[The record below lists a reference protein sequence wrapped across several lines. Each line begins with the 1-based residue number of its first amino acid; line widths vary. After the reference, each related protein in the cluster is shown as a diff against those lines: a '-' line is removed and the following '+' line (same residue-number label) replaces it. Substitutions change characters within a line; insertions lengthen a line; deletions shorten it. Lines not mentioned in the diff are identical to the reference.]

1 MRWTRLFAALF
12 LFSILMIGCSGEKE
26 GEEGKQEPAKQTE
39 ESAESSDS
47 EGGKPS
53 LAIPEPFNPKPKPA
67 IPKPF
72 IPPKPPV
79 PDVKILQPSKDET
92 VIRIPDKVLFDF
104 DSSELRSEAYPV
116 LEEIAESLNNS
127 EGYEVKIEGHTD
139 SKGSDSYN
147 MKLSQERAEAVQ
159 KALVDRYGVSP
170 DILTAVGLGESQ
182 PVAPNDTEKNR
193 QKNRRVEIK
202 VQPKQ

>member
-1 MRWTRLFAALF
+1 MF
-12 LFSILMIGCSGEKE
+12 LLSILFTGCSG
-26 GEEGKQEPAKQTE
+26 GEDAGEGKQEPAQQSEKGSEQ
-39 ESAESSDS
+39 SDS
-47 EGGKPS
+47 NGEEPG
-53 LAIPEPFNPKPKPA
+53 LAIPKPFNPEPKPA

-72 IPPKPPV
+72 VPPKPPV

-104 DSSELRSEAYPV
+104 DSSKLRSEAYPV

-147 MKLSQERAEAVQ
+147 MNLSKERAEAVR

-170 DILTAVGLGESQ
+170 DILTAEGLGESQ
-182 PVAPNDTEKNR
+182 PVAPNDTEENR

>member
-1 MRWTRLFAALF
+1 MRWTRLLAALF
-12 LFSILMIGCSGEKE
+12 LFSSLMIGCSGEKE
-26 GEEGKQEPAKQTE
+26 EDEGKQEPAKQTE

-47 EGGKPS
+47 KEGKPG

-147 MKLSQERAEAVQ
+147 MKLSKERAEAVR

>member
-1 MRWTRLFAALF
+1 MRWTRLLAVLF
-12 LFSILMIGCSGEKE
+12 LFSSLMIGCSGEKE
-26 GEEGKQEPAKQTE
+26 EDEGKQEPAKQTE

-47 EGGKPS
+47 KEGKPG

-147 MKLSQERAEAVQ
+147 MKLSKDRAEAVR

>member
-1 MRWTRLFAALF
+1 MRWLRWGSFLF
-12 LFSILMIGCSGEKE
+12 LLLIGFVGCSGERN
-26 GEEGKQEPAKQTE
+26 AE
-39 ESAESSDS
+39 ESQSEPTEQSEEASEPSDS
-47 EGGKPS
+47 EEEKPG

-72 IPPKPPV
+72 VPPKPAV
-79 PDVKILQPSKDET
+79 PEVKILQPSKDET

-104 DSSELRSEAYPV
+104 DSSKLRSEAYPV
-116 LEEIAESLNNS
+116 LAEIAESLNNA
-127 EGYEVKIEGHTD
+127 EGYEAKIEGHTD

-147 MKLSQERAEAVQ
+147 MQLSRERAEAVR

-170 DILTAVGLGESQ
+170 EILTAEGLGESQ
-182 PVAPNDTEKNR
+182 PVAPTATEGNR

-202 VQPKQ
+202 FQPKQ